1 MPPKKQEE
9 EASAPYLV
17 WNVLPVFY
25 GAPNA
30 IEALRKPVNIKKTLD
45 LPKMI
50 EILKEKGIDKYIR
63 EGQLLEEGYQ
73 FVCENLQQT
82 ASDYIAQLRKPA
94 DPKKDQKSKR
104 IFI

>member
-17 WNVLPVFY
+17 WNVLPVFC